1 MNLSE
6 PPERVKAYVAKMK
19 LTFPIVIDGSGEVA
33 RTYQVQFTPTH
44 FLIDRSGAVRAGG
57 SGSKDWNSHEA
68 RTAVQV
74 LLEAPVRKTSE
85 PARQHRAESP
95 PTGRTERR

>member
-6 PPERVKAYVAKMK
+6 PSERVRAYVSKMN

-33 RTYQVQFTPTH
+33 RTYKAQFTPTH
-44 FLIDRSGAVRAGG
+44 FLIDRSGTVRAGG
-57 SGSKDWNSHEA
+57 SGAREWNSHEA
-68 RTAVQV
+68 RAAVQA
-74 LLEAPVRKTSE
+74 LLETSLTKTSK
-85 PARQHRAESP
+85 PARQPRADSP